1 MTYYTSTKQ
10 GVAQRVSLLV
20 LSLALISLTL
30 SMQGPLGWYAVLPLL
45 AIVPGISALIGWD
58 PVFATA
64 AALWNRY
71 AVTRAPVQAGA

>member
-1 MTYYTSTKQ
+1 MTFSTDTKQ

-64 AALWNRY
+64 VALWNRF
-71 AVTRAPVQAGA
+71 AVTRAPVQASA